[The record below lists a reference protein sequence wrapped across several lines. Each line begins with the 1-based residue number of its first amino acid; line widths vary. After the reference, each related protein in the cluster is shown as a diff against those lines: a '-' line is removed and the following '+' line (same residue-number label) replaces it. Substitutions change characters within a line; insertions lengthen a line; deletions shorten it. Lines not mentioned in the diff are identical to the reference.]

1 MVHVPVTATLQ
12 GTCTVQSHYNT
23 VSYSEEDIEGVQVQ
37 TLDTFGIK
45 KQLIY
50 VKVASF
56 KEFTN
61 VIILYFE

>member
-1 MVHVPVTATLQ
+1 MHVTSVGGYWT
-12 GTCTVQSHYNT
+12 T
-23 VSYSEEDIEGVQVQ
+23 VSYSEENIEGVQVQ
-37 TLDTFGIK
+37 TLNTFGIK
-45 KQLIY
+45 QIIY